1 MKNICKSLRDLLGT
15 EYISAVCEAQAF
27 LTGED
32 QNKFESIA
40 DEKVEFFPE
49 SFQFNLDKVLDSV
62 AIKVCSG
69 LKNSSDGAASASFTG
84 AQHNEMA
91 PLAGLGAVRIGENG
105 KAYLAGKSEHYHASL
120 GHHFPGYRLIENAK
134 KIGICNVT
142 HNNTRGYIT
151 RILERELIRVA
162 NGLAK
167 NDLAGL
173 EKVLASKEE
182 HVLNR
187 VINLE
192 TGSLAVE
199 ASLKMM
205 LARFYRLDSTYDAP
219 KYNGKTPVFLVMAD
233 NEGGKQANY
242 HGTTIL
248 TQVLR
253 GMWPGFADKLEA
265 AEIFKVVPVKINDI
279 DFFAEAIEK
288 YDNGDYK
295 IAGFFHEL
303 VLMNYGGIKLSQ
315 EFVTA
320 AHSLCKKNDIP
331 ITVDEIQSCM
341 WSPEL
346 FMFKEYKTH
355 PDFVSVG
362 KGFPGGQ
369 YPASKILTTAA
380 MDSLN
385 QFGALVTNGQEELA
399 SLSYLITMEFAEANS
414 AETAEIGQYYNAEA
428 AKLVAKY
435 PEIIEELEG
444 EAHMTTFV
452 FKSADMTNKFTAY
465 LNKECCIDVSAQTYK
480 ANCPPVALT
489 KLPLISSRKT
499 VDYVISKMN
508 EALRKICNKHV
519 ILIEN
524 KYCNKSKHLLNKH
537 SININ
542 NRREIAI
549 LDHKAQRKTNRI
561 VEKV

>member
-1 MKNICKSLRDLLGT
+1 MSDNKYKGILFMKNIRKSLNDLLGA
-15 EYISAVCEAQAF
+15 EYITAVCEAQAF

-32 QNKFESIA
+32 QEKFETIA
-40 DEKVEFFPE
+40 NEKVDFFSE
-49 SFQFNLDKVLDSV
+49 KFQTGLDNQLDCIGS
-62 AIKVCSG
+62 KVCNG
-69 LKNSSDGAASASFTG
+69 LSNSSPGAPVAAFSV

-91 PLAGLGAVRIGENG
+91 PLAGLGPLRIGENG
-105 KAYLAGKSEHYHASL
+105 KVYLMGKSEHYHAAL

-151 RILERELIRVA
+151 RILERELIRIA

-167 NDLAGL
+167 DNLDGL
-173 EKVLASKEE
+173 EQVLASKEA

-187 VINLE
+187 VTNLE

-199 ASLKMM
+199 AALKMM
-205 LARFYRLDSTYDAP
+205 LARFYCLDSTYDKPRYAE
-219 KYNGKTPVFLVMAD
+219 KTPVFLVMAD

-248 TQVLR
+248 TQMLR
-253 GMWPGFADKLEA
+253 GMWPGFAEKLEA
-265 AEIFKVVPVKINDI
+265 AGLFKVVPVAINDT
-279 DFFAEAIEK
+279 DFFTKTVKK
-288 YDNGDYK
+288 YDQGTYK

-303 VLMNYGGIKLSQ
+303 VLMNYGGIKLTH
-315 EFVTA
+315 EFVSAT
-320 AHSLCKKNDIP
+320 HGLCHEHDIP
-331 ITVDEIQSCM
+331 IIVDEIQSCI

-346 FMFKEYKTH
+346 FMFKEYKCT

-399 SLSYLITMEFAEANS
+399 SLAYLITMDFAEENS
-414 AETAEIGQYYNAEA
+414 EQTREIGLYYNQQV
-428 AKLVAKY
+428 AKLVVDY
-435 PEIIEELEG
+435 PEIIEALEG
-444 EAHMTTFV
+444 EAHMTTFI
-452 FKSADMTNKFTAY
+452 FKSAELTNKFTSY
-465 LNKECCIDVSAQTYK
+465 LNKECCIDISAQTYK

-489 KLPLISSRKT
+489 KLPLISSLQT
-499 VDYVISKMN
+499 VNFIIGKMA
-508 EALRKICNKHV
+508 EALEKI
-519 ILIEN
+519 
-524 KYCNKSKHLLNKH
+524 
-537 SININ
+537 
-542 NRREIAI
+542 
-549 LDHKAQRKTNRI
+549 
-561 VEKV
+561 

>member
-27 LTGED
+27 LTGEE
-32 QNKFESIA
+32 QAKFAAVA
-40 DEKVEFFPE
+40 DEKIDFFPE
-49 SFQFNLDKVLDSV
+49 DFQVRMDDLLSSV
-62 AIKVCSG
+62 STKVCNG
-69 LKNSSDGAASASFTG
+69 LENSSGGAAAASFAG

-91 PLAGLGAVRIGENG
+91 PLAGLGPIRIGENG

-167 NDLAGL
+167 DDLAGL
-173 EKVLASKEE
+173 KKVLASKEE

-187 VINLE
+187 VTNLE

-205 LARFYRLDSTYDAP
+205 LARFHRLDSTYNTP
-219 KYNGKTPVFLVMAD
+219 KYSGKTPVFLVMAD
-233 NEGGKQANY
+233 NQGGKQANY
-242 HGTTIL
+242 HGTTVL
-248 TQVLR
+248 TQILR
-253 GMWPGFADKLEA
+253 GMWPGFYEKLEA
-265 AEIFKVVPVKINDI
+265 AGLFKVVPVKINNI
-279 DFFAEAIEK
+279 DFFADTVKK
-288 YDNGDYK
+288 YDTGKYK

-303 VLMNYGGIKLSQ
+303 ILMNYGGIKLTQ
-315 EFVTA
+315 EFVSATHA
-320 AHSLCKKNDIP
+320 LCHEHDIP
-331 ITVDEIQSCM
+331 ITVDEIQSCI

-346 FMFKEYKTH
+346 FMFKEYKCK

-399 SLSYLITMEFAEANS
+399 SLSYLITMEFAETNS
-414 AETAEIGQYYNAEA
+414 QETRKVGEYYNAQA

-435 PEIIEELEG
+435 PQMIEELEG

-452 FKSADMTNKFTAY
+452 FKSAGLTNKFTAY

-480 ANCPPVALT
+480 ADCPPVALT
-489 KLPLISSRKT
+489 KLPLISSYRT
-499 VDYVISKMN
+499 VDFVIAKMH
-508 EALRKICNKHV
+508 EALEKLELKTCLRRK
-519 ILIEN
+519 
-524 KYCNKSKHLLNKH
+524 
-537 SININ
+537 
-542 NRREIAI
+542 
-549 LDHKAQRKTNRI
+549 
-561 VEKV
+561 